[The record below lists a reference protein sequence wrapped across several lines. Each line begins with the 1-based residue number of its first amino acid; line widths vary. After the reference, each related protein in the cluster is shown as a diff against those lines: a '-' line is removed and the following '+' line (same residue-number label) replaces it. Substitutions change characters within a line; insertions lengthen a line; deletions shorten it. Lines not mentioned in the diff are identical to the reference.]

1 VHTPARS
8 ELVSFRTGESFAY
21 PYSGEMILLGLR
33 ISILTTTIAVAA
45 LTSPLSMSAQ
55 QSLAL
60 LEITSP
66 AAGTVISPGQTLTV
80 IVTSPANAIFD
91 HIGLIGTGEIGI
103 ALPT

>member
-1 VHTPARS
+1 
-8 ELVSFRTGESFAY
+8 
-21 PYSGEMILLGLR
+21 MILLGLR